1 MRRHTLPEVATQRQK
16 RREHGDEPPLQ
27 PARRADA
34 DQLTQEEPEIEAA
47 RVDQQ
52 PLADVRVAAQV
63 HTAHPAGLVEMREG
77 SFQALTAKRQ
87 RTRPRALR
95 MRRRLRYTAAR
106 ASGWFFQ
113 FRRPRSGSEM

>member
-52 PLADVRVAAQV
+52 PTWAKCSTVLSY
-63 HTAHPAGLVEMREG
+63 VEVNLHH
-77 SFQALTAKRQ
+77 QCV
-87 RTRPRALR
+87 TRRLHR
-95 MRRRLRYTAAR
+95 GQNRRLRL
-106 ASGWFFQ
+106 GQ
-113 FRRPRSGSEM
+113 SGSSIRFHHSVNAADRNSSPWAATL